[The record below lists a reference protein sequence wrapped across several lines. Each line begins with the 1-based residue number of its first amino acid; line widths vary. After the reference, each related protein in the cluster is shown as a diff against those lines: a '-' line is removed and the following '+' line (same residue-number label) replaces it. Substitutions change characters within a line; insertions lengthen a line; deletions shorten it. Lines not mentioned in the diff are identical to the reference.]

1 MKKILEANNLIKKY
15 KDENILN
22 GVMLDIYQGEFLVIM
37 GSSGSGKTTL
47 LNCLSGMDKIT
58 SGRVSI
64 QGENFE
70 SLTDKQASNFR
81 ASKVGFV
88 FQEMNLIDNLSVEE
102 NILLPSFLKKNRN
115 EVETR
120 NKLSNLLSIIDLK
133 HRRNSTPNELSGG
146 QKQRVAI
153 ARALI
158 NNPAIIFA
166 DEPTGALNSKNSENI
181 LDLLSDTNF
190 NGQTIVLVTH
200 DLKTSLRADRILYLK
215 DGNIFGE
222 LQLEKFSK
230 EKELERERVF
240 SDWLQGMGW

>member
-15 KDENILN
+15 KYENILN

-230 EKELERERVF
+230 EKELERERVV

>member
-115 EVETR
+115 EVETKS
-120 NKLSNLLSIIDLK
+120 KLSNLLSIIDLK
-133 HRRNSTPNELSGG
+133 HRRNSTPSELSGG

-181 LDLLSDTNF
+181 LNLLSDTNF

-230 EKELERERVF
+230 DKELERERVV

>member
-1 MKKILEANNLIKKY
+1 MEKILEANNLIKKY

-230 EKELERERVF
+230 EKELERERVV

>member
-230 EKELERERVF
+230 EKELERERVV
-240 SDWLQGMGW
+240 SDWLQGMGL

>member
-158 NNPAIIFA
+158 NDPAIIFA

-230 EKELERERVF
+230 EKELERERVV

>member
-120 NKLSNLLSIIDLK
+120 NKLSNLLSIIDLN

-230 EKELERERVF
+230 EKELERERVV

>member
-133 HRRNSTPNELSGG
+133 HRRNSTPSELSGG

-181 LDLLSDTNF
+181 LNLLSDTNF

-230 EKELERERVF
+230 DKELERERVV

>member
-190 NGQTIVLVTH
+190 NGQTIVMVTH

-230 EKELERERVF
+230 EKELERERVV

>member
-1 MKKILEANNLIKKY
+1 MEKILEANNLIKKY
-15 KDENILN
+15 KNENILN

-88 FQEMNLIDNLSVEE
+88 FQDMNLIDNLSVEE

-153 ARALI
+153 ARSLI

-181 LDLLSDTNF
+181 LNLLSDTNL

-230 EKELERERVF
+230 EKELERERVV

>member
-115 EVETR
+115 EVETK

-133 HRRNSTPNELSGG
+133 HRRNSTPSELSGG

-181 LDLLSDTNF
+181 LNLLSDTNF

-230 EKELERERVF
+230 DKELERERVV

>member
-120 NKLSNLLSIIDLK
+120 NKLGNLLSIIDLK
-133 HRRNSTPNELSGG
+133 HRRNSTPSELSGG

-181 LDLLSDTNF
+181 LNLLSDTNF

-230 EKELERERVF
+230 DKELERERVV

>member
-230 EKELERERVF
+230 EKELERERVV

>member
-230 EKELERERVF
+230 DKELERERVV

>member
-1 MKKILEANNLIKKY
+1 MKKILEAYNLIKKY

-200 DLKTSLRADRILYLK
+200 DKKTSLRADRILYLK

-230 EKELERERVF
+230 EKELERERVV
-240 SDWLQGMGW
+240 SDWLQGMGL

>member
-1 MKKILEANNLIKKY
+1 M
-15 KDENILN
+15 
-22 GVMLDIYQGEFLVIM
+22 
-37 GSSGSGKTTL
+37 
-47 LNCLSGMDKIT
+47 
-58 SGRVSI
+58 
-64 QGENFE
+64 
-70 SLTDKQASNFR
+70 
-81 ASKVGFV
+81 
-88 FQEMNLIDNLSVEE
+88 
-102 NILLPSFLKKNRN
+102 
-115 EVETR
+115 
-120 NKLSNLLSIIDLK
+120 LSIIDLK

-230 EKELERERVF
+230 EKELERERVV

>member
-47 LNCLSGMDKIT
+47 LNCLSGMDEIT

-230 EKELERERVF
+230 EKELERERVV